1 MMVDEC
7 GLVLPTFWLHR
18 TVYWQGLLAS
28 MQLKCI
34 EVAAAESLEDHGA
47 A

>member
-1 MMVDEC
+1 MTVDEC
-7 GLVLPTFWLHR
+7 GLVLPTFRLHR
-18 TVYWQGLLAS
+18 TICWQGLLVS
-28 MQLKCI
+28 MQLKCS